1 MASTTALYT
10 GLSGMNANAR
20 WLDVIGNN
28 IANSNTTAFKSAR
41 MLFSTQF
48 SRTYSA
54 GSEPSGE
61 NGGSN
66 PFQVGLGVTIAGTQ
80 RNFNSGSITA
90 TGDPRDLAIEGKG
103 FFIVNR
109 GSDQLYTRAGSF
121 RQNEDGDLV
130 SIEGDRLLGYGVD
143 ANFNIA
149 AGALTPLNIPL
160 GTLKLAE
167 ATRNAAMAGNLKADG
182 VVATQGSSTA
192 LGSTPTAGFGL
203 IPGATVPPT
212 GSNVL
217 ETTSLLREIAN
228 PQATTSPLFAPGQII
243 EVRGAQRG
251 TSTIP
256 TERFTIGAAS
266 TVQDLMNFLR
276 DALGINT
283 TTGLNPNGAAPGVS
297 LNPLTGRLTITGNT
311 GTTNDLQVETSDLRL
326 LSPTGAF
333 VGSPLDATSAATA
346 TGESVKT
353 TFVVYDSLGS
363 PVTVDLR
370 MTLESRGTS
379 GTTWRY
385 YVDSND
391 DSDLSSNVAT
401 GLLSFDTQGQITST
415 APIPIRIDRAGTGA
429 ASPLAIDLRTGAG
442 SDTLTALASSESE
455 LFGQALDGAPLG
467 TLTAFGVGADG
478 VIVGA
483 FDNGLTRALGQVV
496 LATFA
501 NQEGLIDV
509 GSNNFRV
516 GANSGPAILATPM
529 QFGTGPIVGGALELS
544 NVDLGQ
550 EFINMIQSSTGFSA
564 SSRVIRTVDELLQQ
578 LLVLGR

>member
-28 IANSNTTAFKSAR
+28 IANSNTTAFKSSR

-54 GSEPSGE
+54 GSSPNDD

-66 PFQVGLGVTIAGTQ
+66 PFQVGLGVQIAGTQ
-80 RNFNSGSITA
+80 RNFNSGSISA

-121 RQNEDGDLV
+121 RQNQDGDLV

-167 ATRNAAMAGNLKADG
+167 ATSNAALAGNLKADG
-182 VVATQGSSTA
+182 VVATQGSSTI
-192 LGSTPTAGFGL
+192 LGSSPTAGFSL
-203 IPGATVPPT
+203 IPSASVPATPP
-212 GSNVL
+212 NLL
-217 ETTSLLREIAN
+217 ESTSLLREIAD
-228 PQATTSPLFAPGQII
+228 PQATTSPLFSAGQII
-243 EVRGAQRG
+243 ELKGAQRG
-251 TSTIP
+251 TATVP
-256 TERFTIGAAS
+256 TERFTIGASS

-276 DALGINT
+276 DALGINSS
-283 TTGLNPNGAAPGVS
+283 TGPNPNGPTPGVA
-297 LNPLTGRLTITGNT
+297 LDPLTGRVTITGNT
-311 GTTNDLQVETSDLRL
+311 GTTNNLQVDTSDLRL
-326 LSPTGAF
+326 LDSSGAF
-333 VGSPLDATSAATA
+333 VGSPLDATSAASA
-346 TGESVKT
+346 NGESVKT
-353 TFVVYDSLGS
+353 TLVAYDSLGS
-363 PVTVDLR
+363 PVTVDVR

-379 GTTWRY
+379 GTAWRY

-391 DSDLSSNVAT
+391 DTDLSSNVAT
-401 GLLSFDTQGQITST
+401 GLVTFDTQGQITST
-415 APIPIRIDRAGTGA
+415 AAIPVRIDRAGTGA
-429 ASPLAIDLRTGAG
+429 ASPLAIDLRPGHG
-442 SDTLTALASSESE
+442 SDTLTALASSASE

-467 TLTAFGVGADG
+467 TLTNFGVGADG

-483 FDNGLTRALGQVV
+483 FDNGLTRPLGQVV

-501 NQEGLIDV
+501 NQEGLVDE

-516 GANSGPAILATPM
+516 GANSGPAILATPG
-529 QFGTGPIVGGALELS
+529 QFGTGQIVGGALELS

-550 EFINMIQSSTGFSA
+550 EFINMIQSSTGYSA
-564 SSRVIRTVDELLQQ
+564 SSRVIRTCDELLQQ